1 MSTIITIDGTDLTR
15 VKSPVLP
22 FAPFEYN
29 REYHDALN
37 NILRQY
43 FNTIDSLIGQLMAT
57 SNGTFGVYGAGTGA
71 DAFGRLRVSN
81 PYTLFDSQNRF
92 AKDNQFSESTANGAS
107 ITYNGDEATV
117 LLSADT
123 TSGSQAVRQS
133 LRCMPYQPGKGLLVM
148 CTFVMGSAQSNLRQR
163 VGYFNTA
170 NGVFFQQSGT
180 TKSFVLRTSTSG
192 SPSDA
197 RIVNQADWNGDKLD
211 GTGASELTLD
221 LSKAQILWMDFEWL
235 GVGSVRCGFIINGQY
250 IVCHTF
256 NNANDQTKVYMTT
269 AILPVRY
276 EIEAT
281 GALSTGATLK
291 QICSTVISEGGYG
304 QVVAANTARR
314 TTVRASISTTPVPLI
329 SIRLKTG
336 RTGAVVLPQTVNV
349 MPTTAGNYE
358 VVLARLDDASSL
370 TSASW
375 VTSDFE
381 NVEYDVSAT
390 AVTIAASQV
399 VDQFFITATNQSAG
413 ASAEPVGY
421 NFDTQIGASLA
432 GVSQVYVVAV
442 RVLSGTGDAVGALT
456 FYDLTQ

>member
-1 MSTIITIDGTDLTR
+1 MTTQLIVTESIAL
-15 VKSPVLP
+15 SPTKAPALP
-22 FAPFEYN
+22 FAPVQYDRQYQDTF
-29 REYHDALN
+29 N

-43 FNTIDSLIGQLMAT
+43 FNTIDNLVGQLMAT
-57 SNGTFGVYGAGTGA
+57 STPIGVYGAGTGA

-81 PYTLFDSQNRF
+81 PYTLFDSQNRY

-107 ITYNGDEATV
+107 ITYNANESTV

-123 TSGSQAVRQS
+123 TSGSKAVRQS
-133 LRCMPYQPGKGLLVM
+133 LRCMPYQPGKGLLVLA
-148 CTFVMGSAQSNLRQR
+148 TFVMAAAQANLRQR
-163 VGYFNTA
+163 AGYFNTD
-170 NGVFFQQSGT
+170 NGVFFQLNGS
-180 TKSFVLRTSTSG
+180 TKSFVLRTSTTG

-197 RIVNQADWNGDKLD
+197 RTVDQADWNGDKLD
-211 GTGASELTLD
+211 GTGSSGITLD
-221 LSKAQILWMDFEWL
+221 MTKAQILWMDFEWL
-235 GVGSVRCGFIINGQY
+235 GVGSVRCGFIIDGQY

-256 NNANDQTKVYMTT
+256 NNANDLNKVYMTT
-269 AILPVRY
+269 AVLPVRY

-281 GALSTGATLK
+281 SAISSGATLR

-349 MPTTAGNYE
+349 MPTTAGSYE

-390 AVTIAASQV
+390 AVTIAASQI